1 MSALADLVYLGAPVA
16 APIETAGFIGKLVLS
31 PRQKAA
37 LLRAYLA
44 EKREPLSVEIRRAA
58 APYEEFL

>member
-16 APIETAGFIGKLVLS
+16 DVAATAAFIAKMVLT

-37 LLRAYLA
+37 VLRDYLA

-58 APYEEFL
+58 AAYEEFL